1 MNRYQI
7 YKHFIATDVFNVR
20 SKVNAFR
27 KPKKD
32 ANKNRQRKN

>member
-1 MNRYQI
+1 MKGYQI
-7 YKHFIATDVFNVR
+7 YKHLTSTDVFNIR
-20 SKVNAFR
+20 SKINAFR